1 MTPNVLES
9 VVAPVTPSVLES
21 VVAPATPN
29 APPTF
34 NLLAIPTPP
43 DTISAPV
50 VVDVDSSGLETFNCP
65 LIFTESE
72 NLTSL
77 LNVTGPSN

>member
-1 MTPNVLES
+1 M
-9 VVAPVTPSVLES
+9 VAPATPSVLES

-50 VVDVDSSGLETFNCP
+50 VVDVDSSVLETFNCP